1 MPRPALDL
9 GKFGN
14 VVRAASLLD
23 QEGQDSA
30 DQRAANKQGSWSP
43 QQLAGRLVEL
53 SGSRASAALTL
64 AMGLVYQAQRDGEP
78 AAWVSAGDATFF
90 PPDAAR
96 GGIDL
101 QALPVVQVRDGH
113 QAARAADKLA
123 RSGAFGLVVL
133 DLNEQPA
140 VPTALMRR
148 LMKWAEEHQTAL
160 LCLTDRPDD
169 APSLSP
175 LVSLRGVARRSRVG
189 EDRFSC
195 RVEIVRDKR
204 RGPGWSFEEVCCG
217 PPGLR

>member
-23 QEGQDSA
+23 QQERRPG
-30 DQRAANKQGSWSP
+30 DQAASWSLEE
-43 QQLAGRLVEL
+43 LAGRLVEL
-53 SGSRASAALTL
+53 SGGRASSALTA
-64 AMGLVYQAQRDGEP
+64 AMGLVCQVQRHGEP
-78 AAWVSAGDATFF
+78 AAWVCAGDATFF

-96 GGIDL
+96 GGVDL
-101 QALPVVQVRDGH
+101 AALPVVRVHDGH

-133 DLNEQPA
+133 DLDERA
-140 VPTALMRR
+140 SVPTPLMRR
-148 LMKWAEEHQTAL
+148 LLKWAEEHQTAL
-160 LCLTDRPDD
+160 LCLTHRPDD
-169 APSLSP
+169 APSLTP
-175 LVSLRGVARRSRVG
+175 LVSLRGIAERSRLG

-195 RVEIVRDKR
+195 RIEIIRDKR

>member
-9 GKFGN
+9 GKFGD
-14 VVRAASLLD
+14 VVRAASLLEQQSQRSASPD
-23 QEGQDSA
+23 TNAWTPQE
-30 DQRAANKQGSWSP
+30 
-43 QQLAGRLVEL
+43 LAGRLVEL
-53 SGSRASAALTL
+53 SGSKASAALTL

-78 AAWVSAGDATFF
+78 AAWVCAGDATFF

-101 QALPVVQVRDGH
+101 QALPVVRVNGAH

-133 DLNEQPA
+133 DLEEQA
-140 VPTALMRR
+140 SVPTPLMRR
-148 LMKWAEEHQTAL
+148 LMKWAEQHQTAL

-169 APSLSP
+169 APSLSS

-195 RVEIVRDKR
+195 RVDVVRDKR

>member
-9 GKFGN
+9 AKFGN

-23 QEGQDSA
+23 GPE
-30 DQRAANKQGSWSP
+30 QRTDEQVAQWVPAE
-43 QQLAGRLVEL
+43 LAGRIAEL
-53 SGSRASAALTL
+53 CGGRASSALTM
-64 AMGLVYQAQRDGEP
+64 AMGLIYQVQRQGEP
-78 AAWVSAGDATFF
+78 AAWVSMGDTTFF
-90 PPDAAR
+90 PPDAAL

-101 QALPVVQVRDGH
+101 EALPVVRVRDAH

-133 DLNEQPA
+133 DLDERA
-140 VPTALMRR
+140 TVPTPLMRR
-148 LMKWAEEHQTAL
+148 LQKWAEEHDTAL
-160 LCLTDRPDD
+160 LCLTHRPAD
-169 APSLSP
+169 APSLSSV
-175 LVSLRGVARRSRVG
+175 VSLRGVAGRERTG

-195 RVEIVRDKR
+195 RIEITRDKR

>member
-23 QEGQDSA
+23 GPA
-30 DQRAANKQGSWSP
+30 QRADTQVARWAPSE
-43 QQLAGRLVEL
+43 LAGRIVEL
-53 SGSRASAALTL
+53 CGSRASSALTM
-64 AMGLVYQAQRDGEP
+64 AMGLVYQVQRQGEP
-78 AAWVSAGDATFF
+78 MAWVSAGDATFF
-90 PPDAAR
+90 PPDAAQ

-101 QALPVVQVRDGH
+101 QALPVVHVSDAH

-133 DLNEQPA
+133 DLDERA
-140 VPTALMRR
+140 TVPTPLMRR
-148 LMKWAEEHQTAL
+148 LQKWAEEHDTTL
-160 LCLTDRPDD
+160 LCLTQRPAE
-169 APSLSP
+169 APSLSS
-175 LVSLRGVARRSRVG
+175 LVSLRGVAGRERTG
-189 EDRFSC
+189 EDRFRC
-195 RVEIVRDKR
+195 RIDITRDKR

>member
-9 GKFGN
+9 SKFGD
-14 VVRAASLLD
+14 VVRAASLLE
-23 QEGQDSA
+23 QESQRPADLQDA
-30 DQRAANKQGSWSP
+30 WCLVE
-43 QQLAGRLVEL
+43 LAGRLVEL
-53 SGSRASAALTL
+53 SGSRASATLTL
-64 AMGLVYQAQRDGEP
+64 AMGLVYQAQKDGEP
-78 AAWVSAGDATFF
+78 TAWVCSKDATFF

-101 QALPVVQVRDGH
+101 QALPVVRVRDGH

-133 DLNEQPA
+133 DLKEQA
-140 VPTALMRR
+140 SVPTPLMRR

-160 LCLTDRPDD
+160 LCLTDRPED
-169 APSLSP
+169 APSLSS
-175 LVSLRGVARRSRVG
+175 LVSLRGVTKRRRVA
-189 EDRFSC
+189 EDQFSC
-195 RVEIVRDKR
+195 RVEIIRDKQ